1 MNLVWKCRFVCLIVL
16 ISTQSFGQNS
26 DIDNQLL
33 WEISGNGLKKKSYL
47 FGSFHTNDKRVFML
61 GDSTFIALNQAEA
74 VVLEADLTEM
84 FNELDTRQEDV
95 NVLFDNDG
103 LPYSGTKKA
112 GKTMYG
118 DEDGMPQFLDA
129 FFQQYCLNSGKKF
142 YPLESIEDQMN
153 LLDDKPEADS
163 RFNEF
168 ETRLIS
174 QERILKLYL
183 TGDINGL
190 DKFMKTSLSI
200 YPGLYNGLIIDRNGI
215 MATGIDTLIKKQSCF
230 IAVGAGHL
238 AGDDGIINLLR
249 RKGYR
254 LHLVGHKVSE
264 SPTAEKKK
272 ILSYKTYTYI
282 DETYKLKV
290 IFPGK
295 PLVVKEE
302 DQVGLKLIYREYG
315 QGNTY
320 EVEVVEKGAGNL
332 ESFATDYIL
341 NPRSAKTAFELLD
354 DGTWIAQGISDT
366 YPEGISWVRI
376 IEGETHMVLI
386 KTYGGNK
393 FMNSKRPM
401 HFFNNVWLDYE
412 N

>member
-1 MNLVWKCRFVCLIVL
+1 MNLVWKSRFVCLIVL
-16 ISTQSFGQNS
+16 ISSHSFGQNS

-47 FGSFHTNDKRVFML
+47 FGSFHTNDKRVFKL
-61 GDSTFIALNQAEA
+61 GDTTYLALNQAEA
-74 VVLEADLTEM
+74 LVLEADLTEM

-129 FFQQYCLNSGKKF
+129 FFQQYCLNSGKQF

-153 LLDDKPEADS
+153 LLDDKPETES
-163 RFNEF
+163 RFNAF

-174 QERILKLYL
+174 QEHILKLYL

-200 YPGLYNGLIIDRNGI
+200 YPGFYNGLIIDRNRV

-264 SPTAEKKK
+264 NPTAEKKK

-290 IFPGK
+290 VFPGK

-302 DQVGLKLIYREYG
+302 DQAGLKLIYREYG